1 MTRILTVLTP
11 RVRKMHFR
19 VRCINLHI
27 KCPSFSSRYLAAC
40 VVSLRQLWGGSRM
53 SGLEEQSTSSDIHL
67 IHKRSDINFNKFRP
81 YKRFKSHKARITK

>member
-27 KCPSFSSRYLAAC
+27 KCPSFSSRYLAAR
-40 VVSLRQLWGGSRM
+40 VVSLRQLWGG
-53 SGLEEQSTSSDIHL
+53 
-67 IHKRSDINFNKFRP
+67 KRKVCFAAKVFILGAQFTFYVAILRAGRRLRRN
-81 YKRFKSHKARITK
+81 ARVGHFPNL

>member
-27 KCPSFSSRYLAAC
+27 KCPSFSSRYLTAC
-40 VVSLRQLWGGSRM
+40 VVSLRQLWGENGW
-53 SGLEEQSTSSDIHL
+53 SDIGRK
-67 IHKRSDINFNKFRP
+67 IQKPDILMGDILC
-81 YKRFKSHKARITK
+81 AELEGWL

>member
-40 VVSLRQLWGGSRM
+40 VVSLRQLWGANGL
-53 SGLEEQSTSSDIHL
+53 SGFAWKLEKSDIQNREIIATTIPTRL
-67 IHKRSDINFNKFRP
+67 LFDWENFLFLTT
-81 YKRFKSHKARITK
+81 YD

>member
-40 VVSLRQLWGGSRM
+40 VVSLRQLWGDLRLSA
-53 SGLEEQSTSSDIHL
+53 
-67 IHKRSDINFNKFRP
+67 F
-81 YKRFKSHKARITK
+81 

>member
-40 VVSLRQLWGGSRM
+40 VVSLRQLWGGKAESPVWVKKGVRTVIPLPP
-53 SGLEEQSTSSDIHL
+53 SYLGHDWRDDADRYQACL
-67 IHKRSDINFNKFRP
+67 RP
-81 YKRFKSHKARITK
+81 C